1 MKRKDRKAAAPRRD
15 DAQQSH
21 RSDAR
26 KSPRPRKRSS
36 IVSPRDERGT
46 PYRGDFPNPL
56 RGTIRDC
63 F

>member
-1 MKRKDRKAAAPRRD
+1 MKKKDRNRAPKRDEPRESRRD
-15 DAQQSH
+15 DARKGP
-21 RSDAR
+21 RSL
-26 KSPRPRKRSS
+26 KRSS